1 MEVRTVVTLLFLSFI
16 VFLFAGIPVAF
27 SLGLSSLVYLVGA
40 GIPLTVVPQRMF
52 AGINSFTLLCVPGF
66 ILAGNLMNQGGIS
79 DRIVRFS
86 NALVGHVRGGLAL
99 ANVVD
104 SMVFAGVSGTAVA
117 DVSSLGAILIPAMH
131 KEGYDMDFACAV
143 TASSSCIGPII
154 PPSMPMIIAGTLTG
168 LSVGKLFLAGA
179 IPGLLMGFFMM
190 ALTYWISVKR
200 NYPKYPKL
208 TRKAFWNEFFGGI
221 WAVLMVV
228 IIFAGILGGWFSP
241 TEASIVA
248 CLYALFVGIFVYKD
262 LKIRDVPRVLKE
274 SAVMSASII
283 TLVAFANVFGWI
295 MASEQIPQLI
305 AKTML
310 SLTRNKILI
319 ILIIN
324 VFLLFVGMFMET
336 IAALMTLFPTLL
348 AVLSQVGV
356 DPIQSAMIC
365 VLNLVIGLLTPPV
378 GVCLFVAS
386 SIGKISIS
394 SIVRA
399 NMPYLIVCLAVLLLV
414 SFVPALSTWLPSF
427 LMR

>member
-1 MEVRTVVTLLFLSFI
+1 MVTLLFLSFV
-16 VFLFAGIPVAF
+16 VFLFLGIPVAF
-27 SLGLSSLVYLVGA
+27 SLGLSSLVYLAGA
-40 GIPLTVVPQRMF
+40 GIPLTVIPQRMF
-52 AGINSFTLLCVPGF
+52 AGVNSFTLLCVPGF

-179 IPGLLMGFFMM
+179 IPGILMGLFMM
-190 ALTYWISVKR
+190 ILTYWISVKR
-200 NYPKYPKL
+200 GYPKYPRL
-208 TRKAFWNEFFGGI
+208 TWKAFWSEFFGGI

-262 LKIRDVPRVLKE
+262 LKIGDVPRVLKE

-295 MASEQIPQLI
+295 MASEKIPQLI
-305 AKTML
+305 AETML
-310 SLTRNKILI
+310 SFTRNKFLI
-319 ILIIN
+319 IMIIN

-399 NMPYLIVCLAVLLLV
+399 NMPYLLICILVLLLV
-414 SFVPALSTWLPSF
+414 SYVPAVSTWLPSF